1 MSEDNE
7 SMEVRTAAEES
18 LVAVLA
24 EACYIDGGT
33 PKEFRELI
41 EKDPALSRLYNKE
54 PHIFKGRHSSE
65 DAFKESIDAYF

>member
-7 SMEVRTAAEES
+7 TRTAAEES